1 MLEKG
6 RTYHIITKDGSEVCG
21 TVVELLTQGRVVLE
35 DVFILTE
42 LGAQLF
48 VKKVTL
54 HRNDAA
60 QIFDYDTDERIL

>member
-21 TVVELLTQGRVVLE
+21 TIVKLLTQGGVVLE

-42 LGAQLF
+42 LEAQLF
-48 VKKVTL
+48 VKEITLFSDDIAKVY
-54 HRNDAA
+54 
-60 QIFDYDTDERIL
+60 DYETNERIY

>member
-1 MLEKG
+1 MLYEA
-6 RTYHIITKDGSEVCG
+6 RTYHIITTDGSEVCG
-21 TVVELLTQGRVVLE
+21 TVVELLTQGRAILE

-48 VKKVTL
+48 VKEITLYSDDVT
-54 HRNDAA
+54 